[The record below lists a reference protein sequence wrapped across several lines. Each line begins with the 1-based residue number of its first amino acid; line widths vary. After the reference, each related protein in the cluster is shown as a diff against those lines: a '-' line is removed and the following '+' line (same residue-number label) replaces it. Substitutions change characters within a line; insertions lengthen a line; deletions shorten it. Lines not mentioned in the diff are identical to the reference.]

1 MTNIVKDKISFSDY
15 IDFKN
20 NEKLYKN
27 ETKLNMELIKRKK
40 EKELFNLSIKEI
52 INNFSK
58 EFINMLND
66 IVYLIHKHYIKKEN
80 NENIFQE
87 IILILIKDERLIYLG
102 IFFILLSFFF
112 YFMDI
117 SN

>member
-1 MTNIVKDKISFSDY
+1 MTNIVKEKISLSDY

-20 NEKLYKN
+20 NESLYKN
-27 ETKLNMELIKRKK
+27 ETQLNNELIKKKK
-40 EKELFNLSIKEI
+40 EKELFNLSINEI

-66 IVYLIHKHYIKKEN
+66 IVYLIHKHYIKKDN